1 MSSTAASSTATST
14 TAAAGIV
21 PAVDAEERARRARV
35 PLEMRRGLLGKMFA
49 WYSRRNYGAM
59 LEPGMAMSHNTRVL
73 LADSLLELQ
82 IGRFTALD
90 PMLRTL
96 ATTAVAVQIEC
107 SWCLDFGYLEAHHR
121 GMDLAKI
128 SAVPRWQRSGIF
140 TPTERRVLEYADAAT
155 ATPPAVTDELAAQL
169 RTELGDAAFVE
180 LTMMVAV
187 ENLRSRFNAAL
198 GLASQGFSE
207 ACRLPAR

>member
-1 MSSTAASSTATST
+1 MSSTAANAV
-14 TAAAGIV
+14 V
-21 PAVDAEERARRARV
+21 PAVDPELRARRARV
-35 PLEMRRGLLGKMFA
+35 PLELRKGLLGKLFA
-49 WYSRRNYGAM
+49 WYARRTYGAM

-73 LADSLLELQ
+73 LADALFELQ
-82 IGRFTALD
+82 IGKFSALD
-90 PMLRTL
+90 PVLKML
-96 ATTAVAVQIEC
+96 ATTAVAVKIEC
-107 SWCLDFGYLEAHHR
+107 SWCLDFGYMEAHHQ
-121 GMDLAKI
+121 GMDPAKI
-128 SAVPRWQRSGIF
+128 SGVPRWPESGVY

-207 ACRLPAR
+207 SCRVPAS